1 MIAFSSEDK
10 DKEEEERDTTHTFN
24 VYLFICVKYN
34 KMTDF
39 FFLFLCKKGGSLFG
53 RCFWR
58 LENASFTLKQERIYK
73 GASHSHLLYRYYNI
87 EIIDKTSTAQ

>member
-34 KMTDF
+34 KMTNF
-39 FFLFLCKKGGSLFG
+39 SSFCAKKEAAFLAGVFGGSKML
-53 RCFWR
+53 
-58 LENASFTLKQERIYK
+58 
-73 GASHSHLLYRYYNI
+73 HSL
-87 EIIDKTSTAQ
+87 